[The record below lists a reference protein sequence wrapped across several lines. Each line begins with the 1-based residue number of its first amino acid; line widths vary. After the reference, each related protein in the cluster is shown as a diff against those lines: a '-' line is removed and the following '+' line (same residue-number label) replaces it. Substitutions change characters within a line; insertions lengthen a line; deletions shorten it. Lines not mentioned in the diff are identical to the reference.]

1 MYQILC
7 AILRYRERTALH
19 TILLL
24 PPYHHRTPQNSYTK
38 QKHQLNPMGN
48 DESYGSGGILARFPF
63 KRFLFLPLVVGKIKG
78 YSSGTYTKAVRQ
90 NKYE

>member
-1 MYQILC
+1 
-7 AILRYRERTALH
+7 
-19 TILLL
+19 
-24 PPYHHRTPQNSYTK
+24 
-38 QKHQLNPMGN
+38 MGN

-90 NKYE
+90 CRQMFYVSLDILFNKIWGRI